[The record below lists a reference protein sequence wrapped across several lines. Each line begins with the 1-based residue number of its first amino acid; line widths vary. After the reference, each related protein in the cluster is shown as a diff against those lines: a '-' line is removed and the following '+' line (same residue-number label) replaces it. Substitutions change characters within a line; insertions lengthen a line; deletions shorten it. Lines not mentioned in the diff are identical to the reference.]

1 MRVHEAVI
9 VVAMLFA
16 GSRLAGGMARRDTT
30 VGIRGPVV
38 AARHG
43 EVADARQ
50 NPCARTAEYQ
60 FRCDPA
66 RPRALD
72 GSSAD
77 RANGVA
83 QGSARR

>member
-16 GSRLAGGMARRDTT
+16 GSRLAGGMARRDTSA
-30 VGIRGPVV
+30 GIQRAAGV
-38 AARHG
+38 ARRV
-43 EVADARQ
+43 EVADVRQ
-50 NPCARTAEYQ
+50 NPCARTADYH

-72 GSSAD
+72 ASPAT
-77 RANGVA
+77 NGVA
-83 QGSARR
+83 QGFAHR

>member
-1 MRVHEAVI
+1 MQNPIR
-9 VVAMLFA
+9 
-16 GSRLAGGMARRDTT
+16 RLPRWWQWRLLS
-30 VGIRGPVV
+30 VLRGPVA